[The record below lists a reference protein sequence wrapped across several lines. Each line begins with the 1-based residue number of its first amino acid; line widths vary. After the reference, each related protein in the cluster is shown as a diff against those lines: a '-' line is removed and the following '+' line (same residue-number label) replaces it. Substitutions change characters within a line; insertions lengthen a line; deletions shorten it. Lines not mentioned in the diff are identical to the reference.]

1 MRTEGRGTS
10 HVLVRNAAQIVTLE
24 GSAGAL
30 GVIDRGAMSA
40 REGRIVWAGPER
52 DLPPAEAPAR
62 ETRVLDAQGCAIVPG
77 LVDCHTHTVFAGDR
91 CDDFELR
98 VSGVGYAEIARR
110 GGGIATTV
118 RATRAADED
127 KLRAAAEARLSRMLA
142 YGVTCVE
149 IKSGYGL
156 DVENE
161 IKMLRVIR
169 SLGERVG
176 ARIVPTFLGAH
187 TVPPELRSDTNGR
200 ARYVDLVVEEM
211 IPRVAEEGLA
221 RFCDVYLEAGVAFD
235 AVDARRILEAARAR
249 GLGLKVHADQ
259 LADGGGAALAA
270 ELGAISADHLEHTSA
285 LGARALARAK
295 VVGVLLPGA
304 SSFLGGA
311 HHAPARRLADA
322 GVELALATDCNPG
335 TAPTEALPLCASI
348 ACTQMGLSPAEA
360 LRAMTLGGAAALGL
374 HAEIGSLAPGKA
386 ADFVVLDAPDWRH
399 LVWRFGAPIARAV
412 VVQGEVVFEARTS

>member
-1 MRTEGRGTS
+1 VRTEVRGTS
-10 HVLVRNAAQIVTLE
+10 HVLVRNAAQIVTLD
-24 GSAGAL
+24 GGAGAL
-30 GVIDRGAMSA
+30 GVIDRGAMSV

-98 VSGVGYAEIARR
+98 VSGLGYAELARR

-127 KLRAAAEARLSRMLA
+127 TLRAAAEARLSRMLA

-161 IKMLRVIR
+161 LKMLRVIR

-187 TVPPELRSDTNGR
+187 AVPPELRSDTNGR

-235 AVDARRILEAARAR
+235 AADARRILEAARAR

-285 LGARALARAK
+285 LGARALARAQ

-348 ACTQMGLSPAEA
+348 ACTQMGLSPGEA

-374 HAEIGSLAPGKA
+374 QAEIGSLAPGKE

-412 VVQGEVVFEARTS
+412 VVHGEVVFEARPS